1 MTHPTDSPGSPGS
14 PGSAGS
20 ANVKPL
26 THWAIY
32 KGYKLRFRSRA
43 PTHVTG
49 VITGADGIAVP
60 FAYLPAERL
69 VQLPDQEVRI
79 NEFGWEIERRYTQ

>member
-1 MTHPTDSPGSPGS
+1 MIAPSDG
-14 PGSAGS
+14 AGS

-43 PTHVTG
+43 AARVTG
-49 VITGADGIAVP
+49 VLTDAEGVVTP
-60 FAYLPAERL
+60 FDYLPAERL

>member
-1 MTHPTDSPGSPGS
+1 M
-14 PGSAGS
+14 S

-43 PTHVTG
+43 PEHVTG
-49 VITGADGIAVP
+49 VLTNAEGVEMAFD
-60 FAYLPAERL
+60 YLPAERL
-69 VQLPDQEVRI
+69 VQTAGRRGAHQRVRLGSRHAGI
-79 NEFGWEIERRYTQ
+79 RQ

>member
-1 MTHPTDSPGSPGS
+1 M
-14 PGSAGS
+14 S

-43 PTHVTG
+43 PEHVIG
-49 VITGADGIAVP
+49 VLTNAEGIEMT
-60 FAYLPAERL
+60 FDYLPAERL
-69 VQLPDQEVRI
+69 VRLADEEVRI
-79 NEFGWEIERRYTQ
+79 NEFGWEVAHGCGQ

>member
-1 MTHPTDSPGSPGS
+1 MN
-14 PGSAGS
+14 

-43 PTHVTG
+43 PARVTG
-49 VITGADGIAVP
+49 MLTTAEGVELA
-60 FAYLPAERL
+60 FEYSPAERL
-69 VQLPDQEVRI
+69 VQLPGEEVRI
-79 NEFGWEIERRYTQ
+79 NDFGWEIERRYTQ

>member
-1 MTHPTDSPGSPGS
+1 MNDPTTG
-14 PGSAGS
+14 AGS

-43 PTHVTG
+43 PAHVTG
-49 VITGADGIAVP
+49 VLTGADGVATP

-79 NEFGWEIERRYTQ
+79 NDFGWEIERRDTQ

>member
-1 MTHPTDSPGSPGS
+1 MN
-14 PGSAGS
+14 

-43 PTHVTG
+43 PERVAG
-49 VITGADGIAVP
+49 VLTNAQGVEL
-60 FAYLPAERL
+60 FFHYLPAERI
-69 VQLPDQEVRI
+69 VQLPDEEVRI
-79 NEFGWEIERRYTQ
+79 NDFGWEIERRYTQ

>member
-1 MTHPTDSPGSPGS
+1 M
-14 PGSAGS
+14 S

-43 PTHVTG
+43 PEHVAG
-49 VITGADGIAVP
+49 VLTNSEGVEMAFD
-60 FAYLPAERL
+60 YLPAERY
-69 VQLPDQEVRI
+69 VRLAGAEIQI
-79 NEFGWEIERRYTQ
+79 NEFGWEVTRRYTQ

>member
-1 MTHPTDSPGSPGS
+1 MN
-14 PGSAGS
+14 

-43 PTHVTG
+43 SERVAG
-49 VITGADGIAVP
+49 VLTDAAGGEMQFD
-60 FAYLPAERL
+60 YLPAERIVRL
-69 VQLPDQEVRI
+69 AEQEVHI
-79 NEFGWEIERRYTQ
+79 NEFGWETARKDIQ